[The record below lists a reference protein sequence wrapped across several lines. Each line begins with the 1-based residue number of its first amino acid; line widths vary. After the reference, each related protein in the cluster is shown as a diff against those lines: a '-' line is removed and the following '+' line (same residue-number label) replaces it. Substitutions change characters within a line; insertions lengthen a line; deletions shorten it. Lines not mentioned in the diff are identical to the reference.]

1 MSRIATQD
9 GYALETLPGMDDPV
23 RRLVRAGDPIP
34 DHWDYDHTVE
44 RDGPVVLTAQRM
56 DAESGRPLTR
66 EQAEGAAPDSVTGV
80 ATVQTDTI
88 AAMDGEALDAAL
100 ESRGLSK
107 TGTMAA
113 KRRRLRE
120 ADAGTGNAPGAGSTT
135 E

>member
-66 EQAEGAAPDSVTGV
+66 EQAEGV